1 MTSQNQSL
9 SFEDFEH
16 LADRMLEQALDR
28 SLLTNTPVGAVLAAV
43 IFHLSLDAQLNDV
56 PEAMLQMVV
65 AEAGESFRLAET
77 EQLVA
82 EATQ

>member
-9 SFEDFEH
+9 AFEDFEH
-16 LADRMLEQALDR
+16 LADRMIEQAGER

-43 IFHLSLDAQLNDV
+43 IYHLSLDAQLNDV

-65 AEAGESFRLAET
+65 AQAGESFRLADA
-77 EQLVA
+77 EQLTA
-82 EATQ
+82 EGA